1 MTQNKPFFARYWR
14 MMRTRSTVATGIIAI
29 FFFVA
34 GIAYMRAFD
43 WSMAVAN
50 TEQFC
55 VGCHEMKDNVYP
67 AYTESIH
74 YSNRSGVR
82 ASCSDCHVPHKWSD
96 KVVRKIQASKEL
108 WGKITGVID
117 SPEKFAAKHL
127 HLAQREWKRF
137 EKNDSLECRNCHDE
151 SYFDFA
157 RQRAPGTYMHTTML
171 EAGNFTCIDC
181 HKGIAHELPA
191 IENLDLISP
200 AVLEPVNR
208 APFNHSKM
216 TLE

>member
-1 MTQNKPFFARYWR
+1 MPRSKRFFSRYWH
-14 MMRTRSTVATGIIAI
+14 MMRSPSTVATGVIAI

-43 WSMAVAN
+43 WSMAVTN
-50 TEQFC
+50 SEEFC
-55 VGCHEMKDNVYP
+55 IGCHEMKDNVYP
-67 AYTESIH
+67 SYTQSIH

-82 ASCSDCHVPHKWSD
+82 AVCSDCHVPHKWSD
-96 KVVRKIQASKEL
+96 KVVRKIQASKEV

-117 SPEKFAAKHL
+117 TPEKFAAHRL
-127 HLAQREWKRF
+127 QLAQREWKRF
-137 EKNDSLECRNCHDE
+137 ENNDSLECRNCHDE

-157 RQRAPGTYMHTTML
+157 RQGAPGIYMHTTML
-171 EAGNFTCIDC
+171 EAEDFTCIDC
-181 HKGIAHELPA
+181 HKGIAHILPA

-200 AVLEPVNR
+200 AVLEPENR
-208 APFNHSKM
+208 APFDHSKM